1 MIFLRWFLLIPIAFF
16 LGCSVDDELPSDTA
30 ELFEKAVTLFNDKS
44 YRQSEVFF
52 AQAMLVFEQ
61 RGAQA
66 TMAEIAGYLGRIS
79 LELSEFRNAI
89 DQLEGGIKYA
99 KQANDYREEMKLQSY
114 LGHVYREMGEY
125 EDAIRSYRTVHA
137 LAVAFNDGET
147 VAQTDYSIATTLFY
161 DGKYERAKESCES
174 ALSYYRSRSND
185 EKLGATLWLLGEI
198 HTRQARYAEALNIL
212 NQAESV
218 ADRSSD
224 PLLVPRIKM
233 SIGRMYR
240 INGNSSVALQHFREA
255 TNVLRS
261 KKGGRQYEV
270 VLLFEIANVYYD
282 AGQYENA
289 KRFYTDANTIAR
301 ALGDRISENYLYL
314 YAFRCNEKLAQIDQ
328 TPANAERVAKA
339 YRQLAPRFAELQYR
353 SGEAIAYA
361 KAGMLYETAG
371 MLTTAREMYLQATSL
386 FEEQD
391 GEYRVPELHDPYVRE
406 IGIKQDDVYERLAT
420 TLMQLRSPGEALAI
434 LEKAQTNTYQAQL
447 RISEFEVRHPQLKDD
462 VAQMRKLLR
471 DARQMEVELSA
482 LLAFRQRGSA
492 SQRIN
497 ELRAKVVK
505 GKSDIQKLTAKIV
518 SLHPNYEPLT
528 KGTATKLVEIQSHIP
543 RGTVVVKFLP
553 TNGQLVIFALSR
565 TRFEIKVSPIQKRQ
579 LSGMMEEYKRL
590 LQDPRVYA
598 GSAGEASV
606 PVMTRFAKL
615 STQLYDHLIRPVE
628 PLIERNLVIITDKTF
643 EGFPLHALERQE
655 PNGVKYLIEMT
666 NVDYLPSLS
675 SLKYKTA
682 TSLRIRDIV
691 AAGNPL
697 GKNWSID
704 YELRDIRSFYKEANI
719 VIGMEASWEN
729 IRRMRGDVLQL
740 STEFVQ
746 DENGR
751 PWGSVVLA
759 DGQTP
764 EREEMLPFGFLA
776 GMNTFPVVY
785 LSNQIGS
792 GTGLTSVHAL
802 LLRMNGTSD
811 VFFNAWSA
819 DRKAAKFFSEFF
831 FTYLSNGLAPGDAY
845 RQALL
850 NLIKTREVNHPRS
863 WAQFFHYGVG

>member
-1 MIFLRWFLLIPIAFF
+1 MTFLRSFPILLIAFF
-16 LGCSVDDELPSDTA
+16 LGCSAEDDIPSDTA
-30 ELFEKAVTLFNDKS
+30 ELFDKAVTLFNDKS
-44 YRQSEVFF
+44 YRQSEVLF
-52 AQAMLVFEQ
+52 AQALVVFER

-66 TMAEIAGYLGRIS
+66 TMAEIAGYMGRIG
-79 LELSEFRNAI
+79 LELGEFRSAI
-89 DQLEGGIKYA
+89 DQLENGIKFA
-99 KQANDYREEMKLQSY
+99 KQANDYREEMKLRSY
-114 LGHVYREMGEY
+114 LGHVYQEMGEY

-147 VAQTDYSIATTLFY
+147 VAQTDHDIATTLFY

-174 ALSYYRSRSND
+174 ALSYYRSSSNA
-185 EKLGATLWLLGEI
+185 EKLGAALWLLGEI
-198 HTRQARYAEALNIL
+198 HVRQVRYAEALNIL

-218 ADRSSD
+218 AERSSD
-224 PLLVPRIKM
+224 PLLVPKIKL

-240 INGNSSVALQHFREA
+240 INGNSSVALQYFRDA

-261 KKGGRQYEV
+261 KKGRREYEAV
-270 VLLFEIANVYYD
+270 FLFEIANVYYD

-289 KRFYTDANTIAR
+289 KRFYTEAATIAR
-301 ALGDRISENYLYL
+301 ALGDRISENFLYL
-314 YAFRCNEKLAQIDQ
+314 YVVRCKEKLSRIDQ
-328 TPANAERVAKA
+328 TPANAERVARD
-339 YRQLAPRFAELQYR
+339 YRQLAPRFAELLHR

-371 MLTTAREMYLQATSL
+371 MYTTAREMYLKATSL
-386 FEEQD
+386 FEERD
-391 GEYRVPELHDPYVRE
+391 GEYRVPDLHDAYVRE
-406 IGIKQDDVYERLAT
+406 IGIQQDDVYERLAAI
-420 TLMQLRSPGEALAI
+420 LVQLRAPGEALAL
-434 LEKAQTNTYQAQL
+434 LEKAQTSTYQAQL
-447 RISEFEVRHPQLKDD
+447 RGSEFDVRHPQLKDD

-471 DARQMEVELSA
+471 DVRQMEVELSG
-482 LLAFRQRGSA
+482 LLAFRQRASA

-497 ELRAKVVK
+497 ELRAKLGK
-505 GKSDIQKLTAKIV
+505 GKSDIPKLAAKIV
-518 SLHPNYEPLT
+518 ALYPNYEPLT
-528 KGTATKLVEIQSHIP
+528 KGGATKLVEVQSHVP
-543 RGTVVVKFLP
+543 RGTVVVRFLS
-553 TNGQLVIFALSR
+553 TDERLVIFALSR
-565 TRFEIKVSPIQKRQ
+565 TRFEVKVSPIQKRQ
-579 LSGMMEEYKRL
+579 LSGLMEEYKRL

-606 PVMTRFAKL
+606 PVMTRFAQL
-615 STQLYDHLIRPVE
+615 SSQLYDHLIRPIE
-628 PLIERNLVIITDKTF
+628 PLIERNLVLVADKMF
-643 EGFPLHALERQE
+643 EGFPIHALERQE

-666 NVDYLPSLS
+666 SVDYLPSLS
-675 SLKYKTA
+675 CLKYKTA
-682 TSLRIRDIV
+682 SSLRIRDIV
-691 AAGNPL
+691 AVGNPI

-704 YELRDIRSFYKEANI
+704 YELRDIRSFFKEANI
-719 VIGMEASWEN
+719 LIGMEASWEK
-729 IRRMRGDVLQL
+729 ISRLRGDVLQL

-746 DENGR
+746 DENEW

-764 EREEMLPFGFLA
+764 EKEEMLSFRSLA
-776 GMNTFPVVY
+776 GMNTFPVIY
-785 LSNQIGS
+785 LSNQIGP
-792 GTGLTSVHAL
+792 GTGLTSIHAL

-831 FTYLSNGLAPGDAY
+831 FTYLSHGLAPGDAY